1 MFYRLPEWK
10 SKIKCKRFTPNLAST
25 QNVSKKLSLSSKKSK
40 RESWLVE
47 LLKKKGKS
55 QKGIKRKACKSM
67 AKRRKSSPTISNYL
81 GRRNI
86 LIKEAKIENH
96 YLPLTYAL
104 VIHGSLVEYA
114 LRFLI

>member
-1 MFYRLPEWK
+1 MQEIHSEPCIHPKCLQ
-10 SKIKCKRFTPNLAST
+10 KIILVFQEKQKRKL
-25 QNVSKKLSLSSKKSK
+25 VSGAL
-40 RESWLVE
+40 E
-47 LLKKKGKS
+47 KKGKS